1 MVAGI
6 RLEKNVRGQE
16 LFLFLCLKGIFACT
30 AIIDKLPCLIIGDW
44 GVSAIGLVE
53 SFLPRIFAF
62 VGFRWE
68 IISILRLRGE
78 RRARRADSQRGE
90 HRREDNFLEREADHF
105 VLFTIAITRVG
116 LVAEGLKAAPSSHT
130 AR

>member
-1 MVAGI
+1 MLAGI
-6 RLEKNVRGQE
+6 RLEERVRGQE
-16 LFLFLCLKGIFACT
+16 LFLFLCLGGIFACA
-30 AIIDKLPCLIIGDW
+30 AIIDKFPCLIVGDW

-53 SFLPRIFAF
+53 SLLPRIRAF

-90 HRREDNFLEREADHF
+90 DRREDNFLEGEADHF
-105 VLFTIAITRVG
+105 VRVVYQADEIFKRIFHLG
-116 LVAEGLKAAPSSHT
+116 VLKAL
-130 AR
+130 